1 MQVFHMS
8 LSCGKKGD
16 NACLVHANPIT
27 HHEHCF
33 PFFFS
38 IFFSP
43 HSVCL
48 DSLAII
54 VLHCP
59 CHLPT
64 SAWNY
69 ATCGAQI
76 GELTSNLARWR
87 YQLWFWDCLWNLAP
101 WCRFSSLGLTRA
113 IRKFI
118 TQYLSYSLHYE
129 WQRLHCH
136 QRAFPWAHS
145 STSNLA
151 WRWRPFLG
159 RLKAG
164 KEDAAMYH
172 RALQVP

>member
-1 MQVFHMS
+1 MS
-8 LSCGKKGD
+8 SARKSNYTPRALFS
-16 NACLVHANPIT
+16 
-27 HHEHCF
+27 
-33 PFFFS
+33 FFFS

-48 DSLAII
+48 DCLAII

-87 YQLWFWDCLWNLAP
+87 YQLWFWDCLWNLPP
-101 WCRFSSLGLTRA
+101 WCRFSSLGLTTA

-118 TQYLSYSLHYE
+118 TQYLSYSLHFTKAALPSKSISLSPHE
-129 WQRLHCH
+129 QFHIKPGVKIKALP
-136 QRAFPWAHS
+136 RAVE
-145 STSNLA
+145 
-151 WRWRPFLG
+151 G
-159 RLKAG
+159 RKRRCS
-164 KEDAAMYH
+164 H
-172 RALQVP
+172 VS

>member
-33 PFFFS
+33 PFFS

-87 YQLWFWDCLWNLAP
+87 YQLWFWDCLWNLPP
-101 WCRFSSLGLTRA
+101 WCRFSSLGLTRG

-118 TQYLSYSLHYE
+118 TQNLSYSLHYE

-136 QRAFPWAHS
+136 QRAFPWAHMNS
-145 STSNLA
+145 STSNLV
-151 WRWRPFLG
+151 WR
-159 RLKAG
+159 
-164 KEDAAMYH
+164 
-172 RALQVP
+172 